1 MFRNKGTPEF
11 PEACGSGGL
20 SKGLS
25 TFLWFSACNSIGA
38 FILEKLL
45 FDFLL
50 TTRPETIV
58 TAPNLAMFAALSYY
72 GASWIGFVAGLFF
85 HVFLV
90 TILHRWF
97 PPRLIPTIGPRS
109 ERRWVQVRTLLS
121 RVSVGRLG
129 LLAAVW
135 LLVLFVSFSLRLW
148 CD

>member
-1 MFRNKGTPEF
+1 MFRIKGTPEF

-38 FILEKLL
+38 FILKKLL
-45 FDFLL
+45 FFFLL
-50 TTRPETIV
+50 TTRPEAIV
-58 TAPNLAMFAALSYY
+58 TTPNFAMLAALGYY
-72 GASWIGFVAGLFF
+72 GCLWGGIVAGLFF

-90 TILHRWF
+90 MILHRWF

-109 ERRWVQVRTLLS
+109 ERRWVEMRTLLS

-129 LLAAVW
+129 LLAAV
-135 LLVLFVSFSLRLW
+135 LW
-148 CD
+148 CCLYPIFCLFCL